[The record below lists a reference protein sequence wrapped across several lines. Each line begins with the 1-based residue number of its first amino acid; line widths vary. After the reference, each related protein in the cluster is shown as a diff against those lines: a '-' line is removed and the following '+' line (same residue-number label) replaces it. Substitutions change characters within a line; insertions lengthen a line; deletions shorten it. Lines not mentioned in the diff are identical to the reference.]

1 MAFLQGEVKN
11 RVFVKLE
18 SRYVDYFLEY
28 SKYFG
33 RSLILLNYMYGMT
46 NSGKV
51 FANELTDLLINEEGF
66 NKSQC
71 QIFVYYKYTPD
82 GKNIVVFCY
91 VDDFFN

>member
-1 MAFLQGEVKN
+1 
-11 RVFVKLE
+11 
-18 SRYVDYFLEY
+18 
-28 SKYFG
+28 
-33 RSLILLNYMYGMT
+33 MT